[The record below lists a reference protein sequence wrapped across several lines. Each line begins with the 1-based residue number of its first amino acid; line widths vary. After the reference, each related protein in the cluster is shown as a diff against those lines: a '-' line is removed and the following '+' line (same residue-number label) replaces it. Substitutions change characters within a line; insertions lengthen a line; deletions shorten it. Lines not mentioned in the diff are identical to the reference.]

1 MIEIYKMNNTVNNDA
16 SYCQIKTVNKVKRK
30 LNELSKK
37 FGIKISTSTQQ
48 YSYNF
53 LFMTV
58 EFDLTDNFRKYLMP
72 LKEDK
77 EYKITDF
84 NKNIKKAEKY
94 ILFLKKVERLFRV
107 ILDTF
112 KIKKYNWV
120 LYDQELLDDEYDEYA
135 YSFEIYSSHKYRE
148 YNKYLEKELLAY
160 RLQQAW
166 LNYKLK
172 KSKEKIYNWI
182 FEKYF
187 GINGYFCRNKSIE
200 FEKNKLLLK

>member
-1 MIEIYKMNNTVNNDA
+1 MN
-16 SYCQIKTVNKVKRK
+16 YQ
-30 LNELSKK
+30 KK
-37 FGIKISTSTQQ
+37 FGIKINTSTEQ
-48 YSYNF
+48 YNYDF
-53 LFMTV
+53 LFMDV
-58 EFDLTDNFRKYLMP
+58 EIDLTDNFRKYLMP

-94 ILFLKKVERLFRV
+94 ILFLKKVERLFKV
-107 ILDTF
+107 ISDTF

-120 LYDQELLDDEYDEYA
+120 LYDGHLFNEDEDDYAYKFEICVANKYDE
-135 YSFEIYSSHKYRE
+135 H
-148 YNKYLEKELLAY
+148 NKYLEKELLAY

-187 GINGYFCRNKSIE
+187 GINGIFCRNKSIE